1 VRDCV
6 IGHTGFIGSHLA
18 ENNQGALLYNSK
30 NIVDIIGR
38 QFDTVYCAGNYGTK
52 WLANKNPKDDWKN
65 IELLMSCIETISA
78 NRFVLISTIDVYDN
92 PIGVTEAN
100 QIDTNTQ
107 SAYGLH
113 RYKFETFIR
122 SRFANH
128 TVLRLPIV
136 YGHRFK
142 KNIIFDLINNNQVEK
157 IDPRAEV
164 QLYCVDNLHD
174 DIRKAIKN
182 NIEVINIAVE
192 PITARDLAQG
202 VFNKTLEEKEG
213 DFFKT
218 DMQSQYGEL
227 YNSNDAYLYSK
238 ECAMREIR
246 EFVLN

>member
-6 IGHTGFIGSHLA
+6 IGYTGFIGSHLA
-18 ENNQGALLYNSK
+18 DNNRGALLYNSK
-30 NIVDIIGR
+30 NIADIVGK

-52 WLANKNPKDDWKN
+52 WLANKNPKEDWDN
-65 IELLMSCIETISA
+65 IKSLMSHIETINA
-78 NRFVLISTIDVYDN
+78 NRFVLMSTIDVYSN
-92 PIGVTEAN
+92 PIGVIETDK
-100 QIDTNTQ
+100 IDTNCQ

-122 SRFANH
+122 NKFVNH

-164 QLYCVDNLHD
+164 QLYCVDNLQN
-174 DIRKAIKN
+174 DIQKAISS
-182 NIEVINIAVE
+182 NIQIINIAVE
-192 PITARDLAQG
+192 PITARDLAQS
-202 VFNKTLEEKEG
+202 VFSKTLDEKEG

-218 DMQSQYGEL
+218 DMQSQYGKF
-227 YNSNDAYLYSK
+227 YGSNSAYLYSK
-238 ECAMREIR
+238 ESAMNEIR
-246 EFVLN
+246 KFVLN

>member
-1 VRDCV
+1 MRDCV

-30 NIVDIIGR
+30 NIVDIVGR

-100 QIDTNTQ
+100 KIDTNTQ

-122 SRFANH
+122 SKFSNH

-164 QLYCVDNLHD
+164 QLYCVDNLQS
-174 DIRKAIKN
+174 DIEKAIGN

-192 PITARDLAQG
+192 PIAARDLAQG
-202 VFNKTLEEKEG
+202 VFNKTLEEKKG

-227 YNSNDAYLYSK
+227 YNSNDTYLYSK
-238 ECAMREIR
+238 ESAMGEIR

>member
-128 TVLRLPIV
+128 AVLRLPIV

-164 QLYCVDNLHD
+164 QLYCVNNLHD
-174 DIRKAIKN
+174 DIRKAIEN

-192 PITARDLAQG
+192 PIAARDLAQG
-202 VFNKTLEEKEG
+202 VFNKTLEEKKG

-238 ECAMREIR
+238 ESAMREIR